1 MIIFSC
7 YIYTNN
13 ILYTV
18 EIYNPHVPDQW
29 HIIPHTSSVPSSMF
43 QLIPKSRTN
52 RSGRVKTPGQYYII
66 WIIKYRSS
74 FKPTSKGRNKWKEKP
89 NQHLYI
95 PRASQS
101 LEKQSWQSFHSTSSH
116 CLRSSSNVGGG
127 GGSSIQPQWR
137 RGERKQKGTQ
147 RPEKCSWYTG
157 GGEGW
162 GFHSWAA
169 VLGTSTIMNYSCAGW
184 CNTHESRRGAFTVR
198 CTPTEREQSAIF
210 SRGFTAETKAPLSL
224 WTGKRGCNPTQ
235 SSWRFPMWDRRTPL

>member
-74 FKPTSKGRNKWKEKP
+74 FKPTSKGRNEWKNKTT
-89 NQHLYI
+89 NI
-95 PRASQS
+95 CTS
-101 LEKQSWQSFHSTSSH
+101 LEPRSHLKNNSDKVFIQRRLIVSEAAATSAAAAAAAAASSH
-116 CLRSSSNVGGG
+116 SGGG
-127 GGSSIQPQWR
+127 GRGSR
-137 RGERKQKGTQ
+137 KGHRGQKSAAGTQ
-147 RPEKCSWYTG
+147 V
-157 GGEGW
+157 EGR
-162 GFHSWAA
+162 AE
-169 VLGTSTIMNYSCAGW
+169 VSTVELQC
-184 CNTHESRRGAFTVR
+184 
-198 CTPTEREQSAIF
+198 
-210 SRGFTAETKAPLSL
+210 
-224 WTGKRGCNPTQ
+224 
-235 SSWRFPMWDRRTPL
+235 